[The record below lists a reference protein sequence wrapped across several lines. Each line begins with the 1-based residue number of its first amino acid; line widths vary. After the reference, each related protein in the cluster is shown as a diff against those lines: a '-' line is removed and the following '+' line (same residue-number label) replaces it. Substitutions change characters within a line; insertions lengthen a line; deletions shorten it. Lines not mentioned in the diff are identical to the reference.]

1 MWPSSLT
8 ALEFDATDEDISY
21 LTADVTFKYTLYN
34 ITDLSGN
41 KL

>member
-1 MWPSSLT
+1 MWPSSLST
-8 ALEFDATDEDISY
+8 LEFDATDEDISY
-21 LTADVTFKYTLYN
+21 LTADATFKYTLYN